1 MKRWKKSVWGIL
13 LSTLL
18 LLGSPAA
25 AFATVP
31 LETSADSVVLMDPT
45 SGAVLFE
52 KNPHKKVAPASTTKL
67 MTLLVAFDAINQ
79 GRVSMDDRVTTSQR
93 AFEMGGSQIYLE
105 PGEEMPLETML
116 ISIAVQSAND
126 ACVAVAEHISGSYEA
141 YVEEM
146 NKKAQ
151 ELGMKNT
158 NFVNP
163 HGLPAENHYTSAY
176 DMALVAREALK
187 YPKLREMVSIRHYK
201 IREESD
207 KPMQLD
213 NHNKL
218 LWWYPGTDGFK
229 TGWTNEA
236 KYCLV
241 STVERDNLRLIASVF
256 GVPEMR
262 GHFKETMKVYNY
274 GFARY
279 GFKLVAQPDQALG
292 QVPVG
297 KGTVDQV
304 ALIPKEKPGIV
315 VEKGKDKG
323 ITSSMEV
330 LPYVDAPVEAG
341 QKLGEL
347 IILQDSQEKKRIDL
361 IAQEAVMR
369 GTFDHQLF
377 KIFRGMYGFQ

>member
-1 MKRWKKSVWGIL
+1 MGCIL
-13 LSTLL
+13 LSALL
-18 LLGSPAA
+18 LLGVPAGVTA
-25 AFATVP
+25 SVP
-31 LETSADSVVLMDPT
+31 LETSAESVVLMDPA

-52 KNPHKKVAPASTTKL
+52 KNPHERVAPASTTKL
-67 MTLLVAFDAINQ
+67 MTLLVAFDAVNA
-79 GRVSMDDRVTTSQR
+79 GRVSMDDKVSTSQR

-105 PGEEMPLETML
+105 PGEEMPLETLL

-158 NFVNP
+158 HFMNP

-187 YPKLREMVSIRHYK
+187 YPQLREMVSIRHYK
-201 IREESD
+201 IREDSD

-241 STVERDNLRLIASVF
+241 STVERENLRLIASVF

-279 GFKLVAQPDQALG
+279 GFKLVAKPDEVLG
-292 QVPVG
+292 HVPIG
-297 KGTVDQV
+297 KGKVDDV
-304 ALIPKEKPGIV
+304 AIVAKEKPGII

-323 ITSSMEV
+323 VTSTIEL
-330 LPYVDAPVEAG
+330 LPYMDAPVQAG
-341 QKLGEL
+341 EKMGEL
-347 IILQDSQEKKRIDL
+347 IISQDGQEKKRIDL
-361 IAQEAVMR
+361 VAQSSVDK
-369 GTFDHQLF
+369 GTYSHEML
-377 KIFRGMYGFQ
+377 KIFKSMYGFH